1 MSSMMIDARHG
12 VAIQSQSPSPS
23 MDSMPT
29 SVGPEELFD
38 SDEAMSQSYE
48 SGITLEDPEVRLA
61 AEVLGEIH
69 RSGSAAGSPAFLNR
83 VSEYPIL
90 KTAVSVYEHGK
101 TNNRGFKYAAQTIES
116 VARPVVRHFSLDEF
130 ACRQLDKIEK
140 RCQPQI
146 DLESQ
151 MYAKRKH
158 AMLENEAGVDGTR
171 SRRPSFRWQNVI
183 SNASGLTLSLSE
195 DSLKSLHYCVQWLQW
210 ANSHVNDLLV
220 GLRGSVI
227 DQESGLPRDLTEQDL
242 SSLSSRI
249 VHTKKEIAETL
260 KKLVAIV
267 SNYAGTALPEP
278 ARYRVRGFVL
288 GMPGRLA
295 ARQGDGTSQYPL
307 EKSQQADDI
316 GREYKAVTTLASESL
331 EV

>member
-1 MSSMMIDARHG
+1 MDVRYDVTPQSGSPNSSITSA
-12 VAIQSQSPSPS
+12 
-23 MDSMPT
+23 PT
-29 SVGPEELFD
+29 TSTPDDVFD
-38 SDEAMSQSYE
+38 NDGAMSQSYE

-69 RSGSAAGSPAFLNR
+69 RSGSAAGSPAFINR
-83 VSEYPIL
+83 VSEYPIV
-90 KTAVSVYEHGK
+90 KTAVDAYEHGK
-101 TNNRGFKYAAQTIES
+101 TNNRGFKYAAQTIEN

-140 RCQPQI
+140 RYQPTD

-151 MYAKRKH
+151 LQTRRRH
-158 AMLENEAGVDGTR
+158 SVLDTEAASGADR
-171 SRRPSFRWQNVI
+171 SSHRPSSRWQKVI
-183 SNASGLTLSLSE
+183 TNASGLALSLSE
-195 DSLKSLHYCVQWLQW
+195 DSLRSLHYCVQWLQW

-220 GLRGSVI
+220 GLRGSVV
-227 DQESGLPRDLTEQDL
+227 DSESGLPRNMSEKDLY
-242 SSLSSRI
+242 SLSSKI

-295 ARQGDGTSQYPL
+295 ARQSNGASTYPP
-307 EKSQQADDI
+307 EKSHHSDEI